1 MVNLGLL
8 RILLSLNL
16 TFKWTSESITLLEA
30 LGPALLA
37 GSLEAAPEHGGAVA
51 VEVVP
56 LRA

>member
-8 RILLSLNL
+8 RIFLSLNITL
-16 TFKWTSESITLLEA
+16 KWTFESITLLEA

-51 VEVVP
+51 V
-56 LRA
+56 